1 MQERVP
7 YTEHAPD
14 LYRKLVDVSMRLQ
27 NGSLDRRLIHLVF
40 LRASQING
48 CAFCVDMHYWEAR
61 ADGEDVQR
69 LNNLVTWRETT
80 FYSEAERAALAFTE
94 DVTRVAETGAPDASY
109 EALRSHFSDVQ
120 IAELGFA
127 IAVINSWN
135 RLAIAFRTPVS
146 RRTG

>member
-7 YTEHAPD
+7 YTEHAPE
-14 LYRKLVDVSMRLQ
+14 LYRKLVEVSTRLQ
-27 NGSLDRRLIHLVF
+27 KGALDPRLVHLVF

-80 FYSEAERAALAFTE
+80 FYTDAERAALAFTE
-94 DVTRVAETGAPDASY
+94 DVTRIAETGAPDASY
-109 EALRSHFSDVQ
+109 EALRAHFSDVQ

-146 RRTG
+146 RRTA